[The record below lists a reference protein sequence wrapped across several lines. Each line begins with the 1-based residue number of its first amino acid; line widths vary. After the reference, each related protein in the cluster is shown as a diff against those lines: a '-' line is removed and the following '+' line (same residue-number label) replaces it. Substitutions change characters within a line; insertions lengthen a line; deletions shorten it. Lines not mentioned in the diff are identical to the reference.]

1 MQYAG
6 SLIGRQFKAI
16 AQTNTFHT
24 HDICDPHIFYLWKA
38 IGELTALL
46 WVPEIDDLE
55 QYLVREHFGCYPKLM
70 TVFCLQDDVDI
81 AASNVLDGFTLIDP
95 TKMISKVKL
104 HILGHLRADIRR
116 FGPMVGSASEIFEC
130 FNAVF
135 RACSVLS
142 NRQAPSRDIANQ
154 LGKQEGFKHRA
165 SGGWWK
171 SDNGEWVQA
180 GPGVR
185 HFALHRP
192 SFLERLGW
200 STHNPAE
207 PGLYCLIYY
216 DALGLTVSCRGGPV
230 GPDKSSERESPKS
243 PPCIMGP
250 NEGSVRDK
258 LCLLPSSTRKSVIYC
273 PTSHCKVI

>member
-24 HDICDPHIFYLWKA
+24 YDICNPYTFYLWKA
-38 IGELTALL
+38 VGELTALL
-46 WVPEIDDLE
+46 WVPEIDNLE
-55 QYLVREHFGCYPKLM
+55 QYLVSQSFIHYLNLI
-70 TVFCLQDDVDI
+70 TVHCIQDDVDV
-81 AASNVLDGFTLIDP
+81 AASNVLDGFALIDP

-104 HILGHLRADIRR
+104 HLLGHLQADIRR
-116 FGPMVGSASEIFEC
+116 FGPMVGSASEMFEC

-135 RACSVLS
+135 CACSVLS

-185 HFALHRP
+185 DFALHRP
-192 SFLERLGW
+192 SFLEHLGW
-200 STHNPAE
+200 SSQGPAE
-207 PGLYCLIYY
+207 PGLHFLAQSNAPCLT
-216 DALGLTVSCRGGPV
+216 DLPREDPTGS
-230 GPDKSSERESPKS
+230 KESSERESPKS

-250 NEGSVRDK
+250 NESITCNEYQG
-258 LCLLPSSTRKSVIYC
+258 LLSAA
-273 PTSHCKVI
+273 